1 VRGLPFKAEELA
13 DAIIGLLDEGAGK

>member
-1 VRGLPFKAEELA
+1 VRGLPLKSEELA